1 MSLKEFLTHPASAA
15 TATATTLF
23 GAFQF
28 DVLAVLLQ
36 WGWANLGQLFY
47 GATLLVSSAPVLP
60 ITKTAASKIV
70 AGLAALLLLKLLL
83 KAREQIDN
91 RTDG

>member
-1 MSLKEFLTHPASAA
+1 MSLKETLTHPVSAA

-23 GAFQF
+23 GAFQL
-28 DVLAVLLQ
+28 DVIAVLVQ

-47 GATLLVSSAPVLP
+47 GATLLVNSAPVLP
-60 ITKTAASKIV
+60 ISASTASTAL
-70 AGLAALLLLKLLL
+70 AGLAALLLLKLVL
-83 KAREQIDN
+83 KAYEQIDK